1 MKAIGTMITKSSQT
15 AMQADG
21 LTPLSVNVL
30 GEIRLSLTHRGR
42 PLTLE
47 ALVVEDLDVDIFAG
61 TPFMTIG
68 DIAVRPATYK
78 IIIAETDVV
87 SYGYSQPPQ
96 SHHAVRACHLLRAP
110 NANTTVWPGEFLYI
124 LPPPPELLK
133 DSPLAISSSYLKST
147 HV

>member
-1 MKAIGTMITKSSQT
+1 
-15 AMQADG
+15 MQADG

-68 DIAVRPATYK
+68 DIAVRPANYK

-110 NANTTVWPGEFLYI
+110 NVNTTVWPGEFLYI
-124 LPPPPELLK
+124 LPPL
-133 DSPLAISSSYLKST
+133 SRIT
-147 HV
+147 